1 MLFLLYN
8 GRNRSAHLW
17 LRLVTGMTVNLGP
30 LRCEYFE
37 NTSGSSIS
45 VESSC
50 EDEPDSWLFND
61 QSDNM
66 HRFYSS
72 QRHIGHATAHTW
84 ERGWGWLVLNLCG
97 CFWWNSYVSSKIVR
111 FLRKMDGPS
120 RNLDKANFSPKKKGK
135 QCAAFGCSN
144 TFYGPNGL
152 PTSFH
157 FFKFMHGGMYF
168 C

>member
-1 MLFLLYN
+1 MDATLRIALLPS
-8 GRNRSAHLW
+8 R
-17 LRLVTGMTVNLGP
+17 
-30 LRCEYFE
+30 
-37 NTSGSSIS
+37 
-45 VESSC
+45 
-50 EDEPDSWLFND
+50 PDFQAIDLL
-61 QSDNM
+61 
-66 HRFYSS
+66 
-72 QRHIGHATAHTW
+72 HIGNANAHTW
-84 ERGWGWLVLNLCG
+84 ERGWGWLWALLVHEGIPIVFITIHGLMTHSLM
-97 CFWWNSYVSSKIVR
+97 FPSFVYRYTRTQPLLVKFILSSKIDR

>member
-1 MLFLLYN
+1 MLSKVICVWIICWKNWSHLLIQLEA
-8 GRNRSAHLW
+8 RPKL
-17 LRLVTGMTVNLGP
+17 LVTRANFSALAP
-30 LRCEYFE
+30 FACNYF
-37 NTSGSSIS
+37 IR
-45 VESSC
+45 
-50 EDEPDSWLFND
+50 P
-61 QSDNM
+61 
-66 HRFYSS
+66 FYSS
-72 QRHIGHATAHTW
+72 QRHIRYATAHTW
-84 ERGWGWLVLNLCG
+84 ERGWGWLVLNLCER
-97 CFWWNSYVSSKIVR
+97 FWWNSYLGSKIVR

-157 FFKFMHGGMYF
+157 FFKFMHRGMYF